1 MRVELINIEKQCEQ
15 DLVNSKGLTS
25 VRELIAIIFH
35 LLVHHIFLVI
45 FCVSFILSDF
55 LGFSSLLIS
64 FLAASTLLFNLN
76 T

>member
-35 LLVHHIFLVI
+35 LLVHHIFIVI
-45 FCVSFILSDF
+45 FCVVI
-55 LGFSSLLIS
+55 SLDS
-64 FLAASTLLFNLN
+64 PVY
-76 T
+76 